1 MEEFP
6 SQTCGAKPKNLG
18 GAADQESKPVF
29 PQCRKSNAL
38 LLRLAPCAS
47 SLFNQRA

>member
-6 SQTCGAKPKNLG
+6 SQTCGAKPNLG

-38 LLRLAPCAS
+38 LLRLAPCA
-47 SLFNQRA
+47 LRLKPV